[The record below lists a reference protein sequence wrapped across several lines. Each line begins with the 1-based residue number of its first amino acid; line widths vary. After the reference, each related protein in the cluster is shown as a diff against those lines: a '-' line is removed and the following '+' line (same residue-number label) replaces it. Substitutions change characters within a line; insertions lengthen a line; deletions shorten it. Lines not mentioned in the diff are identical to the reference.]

1 MYTYTVKNKN
11 TLVIHDA
18 KRGQLIRTVNVDGN
32 IVGSPLIN
40 GTNGMVNVK
49 KGSTNKVYV
58 TNLKNG
64 SVVKIFSV

>member
-11 TLVIHDA
+11 TLAIHDA
-18 KRGQLIRTVNVDGN
+18 KRGQLIRTVNVDGD